1 MISGKIGFL
10 NYQDHTIMI
19 RKKVEKLTDMKLNLK
34 LINLQKTGGLV
45 WKLVEMNI
53 TESFT
58 AMIRNILVI
67 EKLQVLEEE

>member
-1 MISGKIGFL
+1 
-10 NYQDHTIMI
+10 MI

-45 WKLVEMNI
+45 WKLVEMNLI
-53 TESFT
+53 ESFT
-58 AMIRNILVI
+58 AMIRNTLVI

>member
-1 MISGKIGFL
+1 
-10 NYQDHTIMI
+10 MI